1 MVLKLLPDET
11 QPGDIL
17 GPAGYGE
24 ALKPGGA
31 RTESEKQKHIQFSP
45 AQASQVQVTASKQA
59 SKASR
64 AGKAGKA
71 SKVNRAT
78 QSKAKHA
85 SQENIKTK
93 HSKHSKH
100 NRQASKFETRKQRV
114 QSKST

>member
-1 MVLKLLPDET
+1 LSWQHAALLLT
-11 QPGDIL
+11 QLL

-59 SKASR
+59 SEASKASR

-93 HSKHSKH
+93 HSKHS
-100 NRQASKFETRKQRV
+100 RQAGKFETRKQRV

>member
-1 MVLKLLPDET
+1 MFKSSKW
-11 QPGDIL
+11 PGGVGAAI
-17 GPAGYGE
+17 
-24 ALKPGGA
+24 KPGGA
-31 RTESEKQKHIQFSP
+31 RTESEKQNIQFSP
-45 AQASQVQVTASKQA
+45 TQASQVQVTASKQA

-71 SKVNRAT
+71 SKVSRAT

-100 NRQASKFETRKQRV
+100 SRQASKFETRKQRV